1 MTILSY
7 SLLKNIK
14 HVFRVVSL
22 YVSGQIYIYT
32 ERHRERE
39 KEEDTKTLEYHG
51 NP

>member
-22 YVSGQIYIYT
+22 YVSGQIFIYIYT

-39 KEEDTKTLEYHG
+39 RERKKRTLKL
-51 NP
+51 

>member
-7 SLLKNIK
+7 SLLKNVK

-22 YVSGQIYIYT
+22 YVSGQIFIYIYT

-39 KEEDTKTLEYHG
+39 RRGH
-51 NP
+51 